1 MLCLAD
7 VPRRPALV
15 WKRWG
20 GGLIQKLCHLKY
32 SPCRRGVYLP
42 CSQANIPECR
52 VPGLTL
58 KPGDHNLHFYRSSS
72 DSYVCQY
79 LELVEIGPGFLSQ
92 ASITDLLLPA
102 ESQSSRVPV
111 STSVTLQEAA
121 RMLKLGTCSP
131 DRVLAP
137 PFTWCKSVGLRASI
151 TPSISVSLTVKEA
164 NRNLS
169 QEIWRY

>member
-1 MLCLAD
+1 MLCSAD
-7 VPRRPALV
+7 VPGRPALV
-15 WKRWG
+15 WKRCVCVG
-20 GGLIQKLCHLKY
+20 GVIQKLCHLKY

-42 CSQANIPECR
+42 SPQANMPECR

-92 ASITDLLLPA
+92 ASVHDLLLPA
-102 ESQSSRVPV
+102 ESQSSWVPV

-121 RMLKLGTCSP
+121 CMLKLGG
-131 DRVLAP
+131 VLAP
-137 PFTWCKSVGLRASI
+137 SFTWCKGIGLRRSKHNPI
-151 TPSISVSLTVKEA
+151 NFSFFNSKRSQQKLVSG
-164 NRNLS
+164 NLKVLN
-169 QEIWRY
+169 